1 MSESNPE
8 LEALAK
14 SYLEVWRESFSQVLS
29 QVAGAAVTVTLPQA
43 ADTLASAETDSFLMV
58 AATGSLRGEMMLRLP
73 RASALVLAQLLL
85 SEKPD
90 PAAEFKPDHRDAA
103 EEFVRQVA
111 GHVTTAI
118 KPLYG
123 ETQLRVD
130 AGEKPAWSP
139 AAAGCLQSA
148 EPAPFQ
154 IEWQVSA
161 ALAAALHPAEKPAA
175 ATAAMNNPDGKL
187 DLLLDVGLEV
197 SLRFGG
203 RRMLLREILE
213 LGAGSV
219 VELDRQVE
227 EPAELLLDGK
237 LIARGEVVLVD
248 GNYGLRVTEL
258 VNAVGGAD
266 RKGAA

>member
-1 MSESNPE
+1 MSDTNVE
-8 LEALAK
+8 LRALAK
-14 SYLEVWRESFSQVLS
+14 SYLEFWRESFSQVLS
-29 QVAGAAVTVTLPQA
+29 QVAGAAVTVSLPEA
-43 ADTLASAETDSFLMV
+43 LDAPAPSESDIYLRV
-58 AATGSLRGEMMLRLP
+58 AASGSLRGEMMLRLP
-73 RASALVLAQLLL
+73 RVAALVLAQLLL

-90 PAAEFKPDHRDAA
+90 AAAEFKPDHRDAA
-103 EEFVRQVA
+103 EELVRQVA

-123 ETQLRVD
+123 ETQLRVEG
-130 AGEKPAWSP
+130 AEKPAWSP
-139 AAAGCLQSA
+139 AAAGWLQSG
-148 EPAPFQ
+148 ESTPFQ

-161 ALAAALHPAEKPAA
+161 ALAAALHPAEEPEAA
-175 ATAAMNNPDGKL
+175 AAPSHPDGKL
-187 DLLLDVGLEV
+187 DMLLDVGLDV

-203 RRMLLREILE
+203 RRMLLHDILE

-258 VNAVGGAD
+258 VSAVGAAD